1 MSDGGQAT
9 ACAVDGYVCESLL
22 KPHLRSKL
30 KAGTKHPVQNFEVE
44 SGHRSCGNIPL
55 GIVAGHVAMWPC
67 ENCDVFGRRYI
78 EMLVAIAR
86 I

>member
-44 SGHRSCGNIPL
+44 SGHRSWVEYSLGNSSRPCSD
-55 GIVAGHVAMWPC
+55 VAM
-67 ENCDVFGRRYI
+67 
-78 EMLVAIAR
+78 
-86 I
+86 